1 MLRKTCGI
9 LSIAFK
15 NAIYEV
21 IDIYLLSKGIVRY
34 KPLRQ
39 TSFLPTQKELKNRLP
54 LVNVNNSDKKCF
66 LR

>member
-21 IDIYLLSKGIVRY
+21 FDIYLLSKGIVRY
-34 KPLRQ
+34 KPLHQ
-39 TSFLPTQKELKNRLP
+39 TSFLPTQKELKNCLP